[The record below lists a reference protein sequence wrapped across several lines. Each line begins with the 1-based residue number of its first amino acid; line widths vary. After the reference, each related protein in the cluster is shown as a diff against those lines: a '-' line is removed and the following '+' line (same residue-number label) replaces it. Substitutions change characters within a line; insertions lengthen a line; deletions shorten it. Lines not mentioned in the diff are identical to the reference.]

1 MEQLG
6 HWSWAS
12 VSGGLW
18 RVASLRRAGKGHSTA
33 LDVRGK
39 EPRDEPMVWTGVWT
53 GLWWVMPVT

>member
-6 HWSWAS
+6 HWSWAN

-18 RVASLRRAGKGHSTA
+18 RVASLRCAGRGHSTA

-39 EPRDEPMVWTGVWT
+39 EPRDEPMVWTG
-53 GLWWVMPVT
+53 